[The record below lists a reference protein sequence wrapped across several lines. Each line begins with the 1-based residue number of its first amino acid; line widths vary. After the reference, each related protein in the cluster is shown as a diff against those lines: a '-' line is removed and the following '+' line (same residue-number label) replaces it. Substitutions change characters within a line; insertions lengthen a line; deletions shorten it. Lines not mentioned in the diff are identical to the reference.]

1 MSNAVDEFFLQ
12 HFGVKGQKWGVRKAR
27 SSGGSSTKRT
37 QFSKAPS
44 KLSDK
49 QLAARIKRM
58 ETEKKYNQ
66 LNRKDVSD
74 GRKLVNEIMSATGRK
89 VATTVLTGT
98 SLIVI
103 KAALTSKFGESVGE
117 AATRRLK

>member
-1 MSNAVDEFFLQ
+1 
-12 HFGVKGQKWGVRKAR
+12 
-27 SSGGSSTKRT
+27 
-37 QFSKAPS
+37 
-44 KLSDK
+44 
-49 QLAARIKRM
+49 M